1 MGEVAA
7 VVWGVTAAIGAFM
20 FTRTVTGPR
29 TATGESPTALPSGLI
44 FGHGGLALA
53 SLAVWGIAW
62 GYGNEL
68 IAWIGAAG
76 LIAVIGGGTLLFL
89 KWVGARRAHAA
100 GPDGTPYAE
109 EQIPAGVVVAHG
121 VGALATVVLV
131 VAANLA
137 L

>member
-1 MGEVAA
+1 M
-7 VVWGVTAAIGAFM
+7 TAAIGAFM

-29 TATGESPTALPSGLI
+29 TATGASPTALPSSLV
-44 FGHGGLALA
+44 FGHGSLALA

-76 LIAVIGGGTLLFL
+76 LIGVIGGGSLLL
-89 KWVGARRAHAA
+89 VKWLGARRAHAT
-100 GPDGTPYAE
+100 GPGSTPYAE
-109 EQIPAGVVVAHG
+109 EQIPVGVVLAHG